1 MNNKKYLFLISLL
14 SLIIVSI
21 ILFNINNMNVSFNGI
36 VLSQKATNSN
46 EPAGRKVVNFKNPKL
61 KEILLKKFKKGE
73 NKNGWL
79 FYPEKYNF
87 IGSEEVRNI
96 KDERKRDNKVTTI
109 LRNTIDALDFTYK
122 KPEGENEIYEDEM
135 EKIRILDFNDW
146 GDKDK
151 NNIVDFSDLVYAK
164 NIEYLGLRGQG
175 IRDISFVKE
184 LKRLRFLYLG
194 YNFIT
199 NVTPI
204 SKLEN
209 LEAIE
214 LNNNRIKDISSL
226 KEINKNN
233 IRSFNLGTSTLG
245 ISLPFLDY
253 SGNEIIDFSN
263 FKHLY
268 EEYEISTE
276 GQNINIEPE
285 TEWFDIP
292 VLKWFNKTYVV
303 SDERL
308 EKNSEGKYKIKD
320 LNKGNIE
327 IKVVLDGKEH
337 GVWGG
342 DNDDYDWKITISP
355 KKLIEKNK
363 KETGNN
369 EKENLSNEKEKEKIE
384 ENKKVLFENK
394 DIDKVEEKNKNNLV
408 KEEKRPL
415 RLPNAGLKG
424 NSIFLLVLISVI
436 LYSVVSFKKLKK
448 QININRIIK

>member
-1 MNNKKYLFLISLL
+1 MY
-14 SLIIVSI
+14 
-21 ILFNINNMNVSFNGI
+21 
-36 VLSQKATNSN
+36 
-46 EPAGRKVVNFKNPKL
+46 
-61 KEILLKKFKKGE
+61 
-73 NKNGWL
+73 
-79 FYPEKYNF
+79 
-87 IGSEEVRNI
+87 
-96 KDERKRDNKVTTI
+96 
-109 LRNTIDALDFTYK
+109 ALDFTYK
-122 KPEGENEIYEDEM
+122 KPEDENEIYEDEM

-164 NIEYLGLRGQG
+164 NIEYLALRGQG
-175 IRDISFVKE
+175 IRDVSFVKE
-184 LKRLRFLYLG
+184 LKRLRFIYLG

-204 SKLEN
+204 SRLKN
-209 LEAIE
+209 LEVIE
-214 LNNNRIKDISSL
+214 LKNNRIKDISSL
-226 KEINKNN
+226 KEINKRNMGGVN
-233 IRSFNLGTSTLG
+233 IGIENLVLQP
-245 ISLPFLDY
+245 PFLDFG
-253 SGNEIIDFSN
+253 GNEITDFNN
-263 FKHLY
+263 FKHID
-268 EEYEISTE
+268 EDYEISTE
-276 GQNINIEPE
+276 GQNINLEPE

-303 SDERL
+303 SDEKL
-308 EKNSEGKYKIKD
+308 ERNSEGKYKIKD

-337 GVWGG
+337 GEW
-342 DNDDYDWKITISP
+342 DEDYDYDWKITISP

-363 KETGNN
+363 KETGNS
-369 EKENLSNEKEKEKIE
+369 EKEILSNEKEKEKIE

-408 KEEKRPL
+408 KEEKSPL

-448 QININRIIK
+448 QININRIVK

>member
-36 VLSQKATNSN
+36 ALSQKATNSN

-79 FYPEKYNF
+79 FYPEKYKF

-96 KDERKRDNKVTTI
+96 KDERERGNKVTTI

-122 KPEGENEIYEDEM
+122 KSEDENEIYEDEM

-164 NIEYLGLRGQG
+164 NIEYLVLRGQG
-175 IRDISFVKE
+175 IRDVSFVKE

-209 LEAIE
+209 LEVIE
-214 LNNNRIKDISSL
+214 LNNNRIKDITSL
-226 KEINKNN
+226 KEINENN
-233 IRSFNLGTSTLG
+233 IRAFNVGSGTLA
-245 ISLPFLDY
+245 IAPPVLDVN
-253 SGNEIIDFSN
+253 GNEITDFSN
-263 FKHLY
+263 FKY
-268 EEYEISTE
+268 IVEDSEISTE

-337 GVWGG
+337 GVWGEA
-342 DNDDYDWKITISP
+342 NEDYDWKITISP

-363 KETGNN
+363 KETGNS
-369 EKENLSNEKEKEKIE
+369 EKEILSNEKEKEKIE

-424 NSIFLLVLISVI
+424 NLIFLLVLISVI
-436 LYSVVSFKKLKK
+436 FYSVVSFKKLKK

>member
-36 VLSQKATNSN
+36 ALSQKATNSN

-79 FYPEKYNF
+79 FYPEKYKF

-96 KDERKRDNKVTTI
+96 KDERERGNKVTTI

-122 KPEGENEIYEDEM
+122 KSEDENEIYEDEM

-146 GDKDK
+146 RDKDK

-164 NIEYLGLRGQG
+164 NIEYLELSFTTLS
-175 IRDISFVKE
+175 DTFVKE

-209 LEAIE
+209 LEVIE
-214 LNNNRIKDISSL
+214 LNNNRIKDITSL
-226 KEINKNN
+226 KEINENN
-233 IRSFNLGTSTLG
+233 IRAFNVGSATLS
-245 ISLPFLDY
+245 IAPPFLDVN
-253 SGNEIIDFSN
+253 GNEITDFSN
-263 FKHLY
+263 FKY
-268 EEYEISTE
+268 IVEDSEISTE

-308 EKNSEGKYKIKD
+308 ERNSEGKYKIKD

-337 GVWGG
+337 GVWGEA
-342 DNDDYDWKITISP
+342 NEDYDWKITISP
-355 KKLIEKNK
+355 QKLIEKNK
-363 KETGNN
+363 KETGNS
-369 EKENLSNEKEKEKIE
+369 EKEILSNEKEKEKIE

-448 QININRIIK
+448 QININRIVK

>member
-21 ILFNINNMNVSFNGI
+21 ILFNTDNMNVSFNGI

-79 FYPEKYNF
+79 FYPEKYKF

-96 KDERKRDNKVTTI
+96 KDEREKSNKVTTI
-109 LRNTIDALDFTYK
+109 LRNTMYALDFTYK
-122 KPEGENEIYEDEM
+122 KPEDENEIYEDEM

-146 GDKDK
+146 RDKDK

-164 NIEYLGLRGQG
+164 NIEYLALRGQG

-209 LEAIE
+209 LEVIE
-214 LNNNRIKDISSL
+214 LNNNRIKDITSL
-226 KEINKNN
+226 KEINENN
-233 IRSFNLGTSTLG
+233 IRAFNLGIETL
-245 ISLPFLDY
+245 SLAPPFLDAN
-253 SGNEIIDFSN
+253 GNEITDFSN
-263 FKHLY
+263 FKY
-268 EEYEISTE
+268 IVEDSEISTE

-320 LNKGNIE
+320 LNKENIE
-327 IKVVLDGKEH
+327 IKVVLDGKEY
-337 GVWGG
+337 GVW
-342 DNDDYDWKITISP
+342 DNDFDYDWKITISP

-363 KETGNN
+363 KETGNS
-369 EKENLSNEKEKEKIE
+369 EKEILSNEKEKEKIE

-394 DIDKVEEKNKNNLV
+394 DIDKVEEKNKANLV

-424 NSIFLLVLISVI
+424 NLIFLLVLISVI

>member
-36 VLSQKATNSN
+36 ALSQKATNSN

-79 FYPEKYNF
+79 FYPEKYKF

-96 KDERKRDNKVTTI
+96 KDEIERAKKVDSI
-109 LRNTIDALDFTYK
+109 FRNTIDALDFTYK
-122 KPEGENEIYEDEM
+122 KPEDENEIYEDEM

-164 NIEYLGLRGQG
+164 NIEYLVLRGQG
-175 IRDISFVKE
+175 IRDVSFVKE

-204 SKLEN
+204 SKLKN

-214 LNNNRIKDISSL
+214 LKNNRIKDISSL
-226 KEINKNN
+226 KEINTRNMG
-233 IRSFNLGTSTLG
+233 SFNIG
-245 ISLPFLDY
+245 IQNLVLQPPFLDFG
-253 SGNEIIDFSN
+253 GNEITDFSN
-263 FKHLY
+263 FKHIDEDY
-268 EEYEISTE
+268 ENSTE
-276 GQNINIEPE
+276 GQNINLEPE

-292 VLKWFNKTYVV
+292 VLKWFNKKYVV

-337 GVWGG
+337 GAW
-342 DNDDYDWKITISP
+342 DEDYDYDWKIIISP

-363 KETGNN
+363 KETGNS
-369 EKENLSNEKEKEKIE
+369 EKEILSNEKEKEKIE

-448 QININRIIK
+448 QININRIVK

>member
-79 FYPEKYNF
+79 FYPEKYKF

-96 KDERKRDNKVTTI
+96 KDERERGNKVTTI

-122 KPEGENEIYEDEM
+122 KSEDENEIYEDEM
-135 EKIRILDFNDW
+135 EKIRILEFSDW

-164 NIEYLGLRGQG
+164 NIEYLELRGQG

-209 LEAIE
+209 LEVIE
-214 LNNNRIKDISSL
+214 LNNNRIKDITSL
-226 KEINKNN
+226 KEINENN
-233 IRSFNLGTSTLG
+233 IRAFNVGSATLS
-245 ISLPFLDY
+245 IAPPFLDVN
-253 SGNEIIDFSN
+253 GNEITDFSN
-263 FKHLY
+263 FKY
-268 EEYEISTE
+268 IVEDSEISTE

-308 EKNSEGKYKIKD
+308 ERNSEGKYKIKD

-337 GVWGG
+337 GVWGEA
-342 DNDDYDWKITISP
+342 NEDYDWKITISP
-355 KKLIEKNK
+355 QKLIEKNK
-363 KETGNN
+363 KETGNS
-369 EKENLSNEKEKEKIE
+369 EKEILSNEKEKEKIE

-448 QININRIIK
+448 QININRIVK

>member
-21 ILFNINNMNVSFNGI
+21 ILFNTDNMNVSFNGI

-79 FYPEKYNF
+79 FYPEKYKF

-96 KDERKRDNKVTTI
+96 KDERKRGNKVTTI

-342 DNDDYDWKITISP
+342 DNDGYDWKITISP

-363 KETGNN
+363 KETGNS
-369 EKENLSNEKEKEKIE
+369 EKEILSNEKEKEKIE

-448 QININRIIK
+448 QININRIVK

>member
-36 VLSQKATNSN
+36 ALSQKATNSN

-79 FYPEKYNF
+79 FYPEKYKF

-96 KDERKRDNKVTTI
+96 KDERKRGNKVTTI

-342 DNDDYDWKITISP
+342 DNDGYDWKITISP

-363 KETGNN
+363 KETGNS
-369 EKENLSNEKEKEKIE
+369 EKEILSNEKEKEKIE

-436 LYSVVSFKKLKK
+436 LYSVISFKKLKK

>member
-21 ILFNINNMNVSFNGI
+21 ILFNTDNMNVSFNGI

-79 FYPEKYNF
+79 FYPEKYKF

-96 KDERKRDNKVTTI
+96 KDERKRGNKVTTI

-342 DNDDYDWKITISP
+342 DNDGYDWKITISP

-363 KETGNN
+363 KETGNS
-369 EKENLSNEKEKEKIE
+369 EKEILSNEKEKEKIE

-408 KEEKRPL
+408 KEKIPL

>member
-36 VLSQKATNSN
+36 ALSQKATNSN

-87 IGSEEVRNI
+87 ISSEEVRNI
-96 KDERKRDNKVTTI
+96 KDEREKSNKVTTI
-109 LRNTIDALDFTYK
+109 LRNTMDALDFTYK

-164 NIEYLGLRGQG
+164 NIEYLALRGQG

-209 LEAIE
+209 LEIIDLE
-214 LNNNRIKDISSL
+214 NNRIKDISSL
-226 KEINKNN
+226 KEINENN
-233 IRSFNLGTSTLG
+233 IRAFNLGIETL
-245 ISLPFLDY
+245 SLSPPFLDF

-263 FKHLY
+263 FKHID
-268 EEYEISTE
+268 EDYEISTE

-285 TEWFDIP
+285 TEWFDIS
-292 VLKWFNKTYVV
+292 VLKWFNKTYVI

-337 GVWGG
+337 GIWDG

-363 KETGNN
+363 KETGNS
-369 EKENLSNEKEKEKIE
+369 EKEILSNEKEKEKIE

-408 KEEKRPL
+408 KEKIPL

-448 QININRIIK
+448 QININRIVK